1 MKDLSLNKETMSSL
15 EIAELTG
22 KQHAHV
28 MRDIRNMI
36 DNLEKS
42 NQSTSGSV
50 DYSSDFHRSDR
61 TQYNYLSEKSQKKI
75 LGFCFRAGNESVSEY
90 IIKESSYKDA
100 KGEMRSMY
108 ALNKKASL
116 LLASGYD
123 VLLRAKIIDR
133 WEELELDKS
142 PKTLSPAEIILQ
154 QSRLLV
160 ENERKMRELEA
171 TTVKLQN
178 DLEEVKQR
186 TTANLNQST
195 IVAYVTRNNIKL
207 EVTKYGA
214 MGRKA
219 TSICKKRG
227 IEITKINDVRWGMVS
242 VYPDSVLD
250 EVFNK

>member
-1 MKDLSLNKETMSSL
+1 
-15 EIAELTG
+15 
-22 KQHAHV
+22 
-28 MRDIRNMI
+28 
-36 DNLEKS
+36 
-42 NQSTSGSV
+42 
-50 DYSSDFHRSDR
+50 
-61 TQYNYLSEKSQKKI
+61 
-75 LGFCFRAGNESVSEY
+75 
-90 IIKESSYKDA
+90 
-100 KGEMRSMY
+100 
-108 ALNKKASL
+108 
-116 LLASGYD
+116 
-123 VLLRAKIIDR
+123 
-133 WEELELDKS
+133 
-142 PKTLSPAEIILQ
+142 
-154 QSRLLV
+154 
-160 ENERKMRELEA
+160 MRELEA

-227 IEITKINDVRWGMVS
+227 IEITKINDIRWGMVS